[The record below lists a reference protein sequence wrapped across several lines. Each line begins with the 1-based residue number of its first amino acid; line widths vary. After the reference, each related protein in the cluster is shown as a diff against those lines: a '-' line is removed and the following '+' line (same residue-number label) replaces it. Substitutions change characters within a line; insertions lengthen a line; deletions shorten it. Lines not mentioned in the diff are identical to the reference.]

1 MDMHPRDARMLNDLH
16 RQEIRDFVTAQR
28 QADLV
33 AGQSRRTGSRPTRLP
48 HVVLVVAVC
57 IAALLSLAA
66 QRAASG
72 AAQADMPATASE
84 ESFVGA
90 WRFTD
95 LGFDLPSLV
104 TMSAD
109 GNFLLSNLPVEAVPP
124 ELDVEMLLLSPGH
137 GVWEAAGSDRANF
150 TFVYLYVDETGTY

>member
-1 MDMHPRDARMLNDLH
+1 
-16 RQEIRDFVTAQR
+16 
-28 QADLV
+28 
-33 AGQSRRTGSRPTRLP
+33 
-48 HVVLVVAVC
+48 
-57 IAALLSLAA
+57 
-66 QRAASG
+66 
-72 AAQADMPATASE
+72 MPVTASE

-137 GVWEAAGSDRANF
+137 GVWEAAGADRANF
-150 TFVYLYVDETGTY
+150 TFVYLYVDETGTYQSSATLSGVLELADEEQALSGEYAFEVREPEGTVVHSYTGTMEGTRIGIIPMQEMAASFGTPAT